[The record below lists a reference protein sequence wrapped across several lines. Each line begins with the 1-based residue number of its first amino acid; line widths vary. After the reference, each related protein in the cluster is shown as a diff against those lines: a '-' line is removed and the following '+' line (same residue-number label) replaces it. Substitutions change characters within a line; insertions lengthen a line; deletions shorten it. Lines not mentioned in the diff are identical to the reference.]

1 MDEDLAEKLR
11 GFTYEKLRELCSSR
25 YIKVH
30 GKNKEE
36 MVGALSQIE
45 GLNLEDI
52 MTPTGAST
60 GHAGKVEA
68 ELTGQMM
75 KMMLE
80 MQREQRQWMEMQ
92 QEKQQK
98 WMEMQEKRHDET
110 RTSDSKPKLPRPTL
124 QKLTA
129 DDDIES
135 YLQMFERVATQQSW
149 PEDIWATQLAGL
161 LTRDA
166 RP

>member
-1 MDEDLAEKLR
+1 MR
-11 GFTYEKLRELCSSR
+11 H
-25 YIKVH
+25 IKVH

-52 MTPTGAST
+52 ITPTGAST

-68 ELTGQMM
+68 ELTSQMM
-75 KMMLE
+75 KMTLE

-98 WMEMQEKRHDET
+98 WVEMQEKRHDET
-110 RTSDSKPKLPRPTL
+110 RTSDS
-124 QKLTA
+124 
-129 DDDIES
+129 S
-135 YLQMFERVATQQSW
+135 
-149 PEDIWATQLAGL
+149 
-161 LTRDA
+161 RDQ
-166 RP
+166 RCRN